1 MRLMHS
7 VVQLSPLTDF
17 ANLIAQYFA
26 EIWGF
31 LIFLGNISAFM
42 VVLVGAILWLTDVNA
57 KRGKGLVFGGVL
69 LAVVV
74 QYFVFYPPIFMF
86 S

>member
-1 MRLMHS
+1 MHS
-7 VVQLSPLTDF
+7 VVLLSPLTDF
-17 ANLIAQYFA
+17 ANLIALYFA

-31 LIFLGNISAFM
+31 LIFLGNISAFV

-57 KRGKGLVFGGVL
+57 KRGRGLVFSGVL

-74 QYFVFYPPIFMF
+74 QYFVFYPPNFLL